1 MENRTPGALNGSGQS
16 VDRLSLHAYI
26 TCQLTTLALYQLFFL
41 AAAFFF
47 AAGLLAG
54 RLFPKEPW
62 KRLPFAVFLSPLPI
76 VDVFLLLRS

>member
-1 MENRTPGALNGSGQS
+1 MENRAFSALNGSGQS
-16 VDRLSLHAYI
+16 VDRLSGNRYK
-26 TCQLTTLALYQLFFL
+26 TCQLISLSLNQLFFL

-62 KRLPFAVFLSPLPI
+62 KRFPFAVFLSPLPI
-76 VDVFLLLRS
+76 VDVI